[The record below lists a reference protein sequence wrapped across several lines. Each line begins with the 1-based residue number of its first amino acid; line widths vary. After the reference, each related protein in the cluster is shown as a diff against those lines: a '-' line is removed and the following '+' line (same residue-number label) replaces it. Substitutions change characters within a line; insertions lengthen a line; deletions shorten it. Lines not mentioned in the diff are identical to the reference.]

1 MSASQ
6 KEVLTYRG
14 YKPAAPISSARF
26 SGRLLSGVTVLVF
39 IFLYAPILGLIA
51 FSFNASKSQ
60 AVWKGFTWNWYAV
73 ALKNETILACVKH
86 SLIVAAATTLIATI
100 LGTLAGLGLARKF
113 RGSAATAGLIY
124 LPILIPEIVLGVSM
138 VSFFG
143 VAHWQLSAWTIIVSH
158 VVFSL
163 SYVAIVVRARLA
175 GFDRTLEEAARD
187 LGAAPLGVFWRV
199 KFPLILPG
207 VLAGALLAFTVSV
220 DDYVITSFVYPPGWQ
235 TLPLYIYSEVK
246 RGVTPEVNA
255 ISTLLLGVTVAMI
268 LIAQRLTRSNLSKGR
283 V

>member
-1 MSASQ
+1 MGGTG
-6 KEVLTYRG
+6 VLRG
-14 YKPAAPISSARF
+14 Y
-26 SGRLLSGVTVLVF
+26 TWMVF
-39 IFLYAPILGLIA
+39 VFLYAPILGLVA
-51 FSFNASKSQ
+51 FSFNASRSQ
-60 AVWKGFTWNWYAV
+60 AVWKGFTWRWYAV
-73 ALKNETILACVKH
+73 ALRNETILACVKN
-86 SLIVAAATTLIATI
+86 SLIVAAATTLIATL
-100 LGTLAGLGLARKF
+100 LGTLAGLGLARRF
-113 RGSAATAGLIY
+113 PGRSATSGLIY
-124 LPILIPEIVLGVSM
+124 LPILIPEIVLGVSL

-143 VAHWQLSAWTIIVSH
+143 AVGWQLSPWTIIIAH

-187 LGAAPLGVFWRV
+187 LGAGPLGVFWRV

-255 ISTLLLGVTVAMI
+255 ISTLLLGVTIIMI
-268 LIAQRLTRSNLSKGR
+268 LIAQRLTGPSFSRG
-283 V
+283 

>member
-1 MSASQ
+1 MTRTPTTLKSYTA
-6 KEVLTYRG
+6 
-14 YKPAAPISSARF
+14 
-26 SGRLLSGVTVLVF
+26 LVF
-39 IFLYAPILGLIA
+39 IFLYAPILALVL

-60 AVWKGFTWNWYAV
+60 AVWKGFTWKWYAV
-73 ALKNETILACVKH
+73 ALRNQTILDCLKH
-86 SLIVAAATTLIATI
+86 SLLVAAATTAIATT
-100 LGTLAGLGLARKF
+100 LGTLAGLALARRF
-113 RGSAATAGLIY
+113 PGRATTAGLLS
-124 LPILIPEIVLGVSM
+124 LPIVIPEIVLAVSL

-143 VAHWQLSAWTIIVSH
+143 LLTWQLSPWTIILSH

-175 GFDRTLEEAARD
+175 GFDPTLEEAARD
-187 LGAAPLGVFWRV
+187 LGAGPLGVFWRV

-235 TLPLYIYSEVK
+235 TLPLYIYSEVR

-255 ISTLLLGVTVAMI
+255 VSTLLLALTIVMI
-268 LIAQRLTRSNLSKGR
+268 LFAQWLVRRK
-283 V
+283 

>member
-1 MSASQ
+1 MANAKGTGRKAKGQ
-6 KEVLTYRG
+6 TLRTY
-14 YKPAAPISSARF
+14 A
-26 SGRLLSGVTVLVF
+26 VLVF
-39 IFLYAPILGLIA
+39 VFLYAPILALVA
-51 FSFNASKSQ
+51 FSFNASRSQ
-60 AVWKGFTWNWYAV
+60 AVWRGFTWRWYSV
-73 ALKNETILACVKH
+73 ALHNETILGCIKN
-86 SLIVAAATTLIATI
+86 SLIVAAATTGIATV
-100 LGTLAGLGLARKF
+100 LGTLAGLALSKRFPAR
-113 RGSAATAGLIY
+113 AASAGLLY
-124 LPILIPEIVLGVSM
+124 LPIVIPEIVLGVSL

-143 VAHWQLSAWTIIVSH
+143 VAHWQLSPWTIIASH

-187 LGAAPLGVFWRV
+187 LGAGPAGVFWRV

-255 ISTLLLGVTVAMI
+255 VSTLLLAATVIMI
-268 LIAQRLTRSNLSKGR
+268 LLAQRLTANDFAKTKKG
-283 V
+283 